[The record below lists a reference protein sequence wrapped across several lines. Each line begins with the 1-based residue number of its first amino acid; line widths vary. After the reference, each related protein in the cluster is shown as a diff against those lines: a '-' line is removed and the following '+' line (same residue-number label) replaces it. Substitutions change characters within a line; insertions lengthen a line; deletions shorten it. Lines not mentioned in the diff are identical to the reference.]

1 MAALKLRQSG
11 GHIADE
17 EVWFLPDSGK
27 EGLKSTLLSSFGA
40 AQKDVRHLN
49 IHYDEDSLEER
60 LDKLRGFM
68 PVNQHERMYVIT
80 KGPLKMEKRR
90 RLHFAGTNRGNSLG
104 PVAMPKFDA
113 QGVWRLPPKQK
124 KDVIGKHGAK
134 ILVGGPLPGVPA
146 EELKRVT
153 EMMKG
158 STAAEPVFWHA
169 LPPAVDEELQHSYN
183 LKCMYA
189 LTVGDGSMAMTCL
202 RLRRPL
208 FGVCL
213 TIAHKTALL
222 SKLEADVWKA
232 MQTEKDKLFEPGLFE
247 LVKSATGPAAEDAD
261 EGKEV
266 EKRNKNKKAAK
277 STKKDDEAAAD
288 DAEPAKKKP
297 KKDQSKA
304 ELMAKIASL
313 TGSKG
318 GAIAVDVDE
327 EEADSAG
334 E

>member
-1 MAALKLRQSG
+1 MPPLRDNGDHLKRLAALKLRQSG
-11 GHIADE
+11 GQIAYE
-17 EVWFLPDSGK
+17 EVWFLPGSGK
-27 EGLKSTLLSSFGA
+27 EDLKSTLL
-40 AQKDVRHLN
+40 DVRHLN

-90 RLHFAGTNRGNSLG
+90 RLHFAGTNKGNSLG

-113 QGVWRLPPKQK
+113 QGVWRLPPKR
-124 KDVIGKHGAK
+124 DVIGKHGAK
-134 ILVGGPLPGVPA
+134 ILVGGPSA
-146 EELKRVT
+146 EELKKVT

-158 STAAEPVFWHA
+158 STAPEPVF
-169 LPPAVDEELQHSYN
+169 PPAVDEELQHSYN
-183 LKCMYA
+183 LKCTYA
-189 LTVGDGSMAMTCL
+189 LTVGDGSVG
-202 RLRRPL
+202 LRRPL
-208 FGVCL
+208 F
-213 TIAHKTALL
+213 AHKTALL

-232 MQTEKDKLFEPGLFE
+232 MQTEKDKLFKPGLFE
-247 LVKSATGPAAEDAD
+247 LVATGPAAEDAD

-266 EKRNKNKKAAK
+266 EKRNKTTKSAK

-327 EEADSAG
+327 EEADSAD

>member
-1 MAALKLRQSG
+1 M
-11 GHIADE
+11 
-17 EVWFLPDSGK
+17 
-27 EGLKSTLLSSFGA
+27 
-40 AQKDVRHLN
+40 
-49 IHYDEDSLEER
+49 
-60 LDKLRGFM
+60 
-68 PVNQHERMYVIT
+68 
-80 KGPLKMEKRR
+80 
-90 RLHFAGTNRGNSLG
+90 
-104 PVAMPKFDA
+104 
-113 QGVWRLPPKQK
+113 
-124 KDVIGKHGAK
+124 
-134 ILVGGPLPGVPA
+134 
-146 EELKRVT
+146 
-153 EMMKG
+153 
-158 STAAEPVFWHA
+158 
-169 LPPAVDEELQHSYN
+169 
-183 LKCMYA
+183 
-189 LTVGDGSMAMTCL
+189 
-202 RLRRPL
+202 

-213 TIAHKTALL
+213 TTAHKTALL

-232 MQTEKDKLFEPGLFE
+232 MQTEKDKLFKPGLFE
-247 LVKSATGPAAEDAD
+247 LVATGPAAEDAD